1 MNGNYYFRGDK
12 ADYPDLVERDDFR
25 FGCKWVEEKNY
36 GYIDYVEDGENLF
49 LLSWVTYPEGE
60 AFDMNVLPSNL
71 NFSFGPA
78 LFENLS
84 VVMRQ
89 NIAHLIG
96 ERAFA
101 NATISG
107 KIELAGVKEI
117 GDEAFD
123 QAKFDSDAHFSL
135 DISQIES
142 APFENADM
150 QGHSLYIENSLHCF
164 VKNPYAFSVNN
175 ASYLEYHGKYAIN
188 MTETL
193 FINADEIKFITDED
207 TKEFLTV
214 IDVSTE
220 ATKIHIEGPS
230 RVVSLSSD
238 STIETLRLINLSRI
252 EDYAISAQAIGY
264 IYLQDVSSA
273 GSSIFGYLSTT
284 PIIEIGGSEEDIKNF
299 DPRWNCFNQ
308 TVYPYSFVTPLY

>member
-1 MNGNYYFRGDK
+1 MNGDYYFPGDK
-12 ADYPDLVERDDFR
+12 DDYPDLVERDDFR
-25 FGCKWVEEKNY
+25 FDCKWVEEENY
-36 GYIDYVEDGENLF
+36 AYIDYVEDEENRF

-60 AFDMNVLPSNL
+60 AFDVNVLPSNL

-78 LFENLS
+78 LFENSS

-89 NIAHLIG
+89 NIAHSIG

-101 NATISG
+101 NASISG
-107 KIELAGVKEI
+107 EIELAGVKEI

-123 QAKFDSDAHFSL
+123 QAKFDSDAHFRV
-135 DISQIES
+135 DIRQIES

-150 QGHSLYIENSLHCF
+150 QGHSLYIENSLHCY

-175 ASYLEYHGKYAIN
+175 ASYSEYHGKYPIN

-193 FINADEIKFITDED
+193 FIERDEIKFITDED
-207 TKEFLTV
+207 EKGSLTV
-214 IDVSTE
+214 IDVLTD

-230 RVVSLSSD
+230 RVVSLSSN

-252 EDYAISAQAIGY
+252 ESYAISAQAIDY
-264 IYLQDVSSA
+264 IYLQDISSA
-273 GSSIFGYLSTT
+273 GSSIFGFLSST
-284 PIIEIGGSEEDIKNF
+284 PIIEIGGGEEDIKNF

-308 TVYPYSFVTPLY
+308 TV